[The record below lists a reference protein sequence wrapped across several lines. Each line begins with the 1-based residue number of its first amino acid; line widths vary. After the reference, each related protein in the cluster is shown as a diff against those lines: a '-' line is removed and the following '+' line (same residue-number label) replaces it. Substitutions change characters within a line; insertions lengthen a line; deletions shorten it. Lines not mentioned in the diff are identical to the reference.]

1 MIEELVGSFETSVE
15 FVKKS
20 VADLSEEQM
29 VLQPPEVPNH
39 GMWTLGHVIFSC
51 QGMAVELGAEPWLPD
66 DWESTFGYGSVP
78 SSDLS
83 RYLTKAEML
92 QFLDDS
98 VSRLCD
104 SIRTADESVLRKA
117 VSDETL
123 PTMGHMLLHVVAAH
137 TGYHAGQLAV
147 WRRGIG
153 MPSAGV
159 FI

>member
-1 MIEELVGSFETSVE
+1 MIAELVGSFETSVE

-29 VLQPPEVPNH
+29 VLQPPGVPNH
-39 GMWTLGHVIFSC
+39 GMWTLGHIIFSC
-51 QGMAVELGAEPWLPD
+51 QGITVELGAEPWLPD
-66 DWESTFGYGSVP
+66 DWESTFGYDSTP
-78 SSDLS
+78 SSELS
-83 RYLTKAEML
+83 RYLKKPEML
-92 QFLDDS
+92 ELLDDS
-98 VSRLCD
+98 ASRLCY
-104 SIRTADESVLRKA
+104 SVRAADKSVLKQPLP
-117 VSDETL
+117 DETL

-147 WRRGIG
+147 WRRAIG